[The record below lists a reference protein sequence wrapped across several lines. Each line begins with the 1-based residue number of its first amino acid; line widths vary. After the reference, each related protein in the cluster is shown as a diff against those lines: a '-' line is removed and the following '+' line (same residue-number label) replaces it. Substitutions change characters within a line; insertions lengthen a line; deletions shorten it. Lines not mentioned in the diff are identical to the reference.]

1 MGGMSGGRG
10 GPPLC
15 YLLRS
20 CVQRQLQGW
29 DGHWTPHFR
38 ISPPL
43 PHPLLLCFQINGLST
58 PWVSAPRLI
67 IPNPVYRANNWRIS
81 PKKNITGAS
90 RRISRPTWEEWAS
103 ELLYLVSTQRC
114 FLLPPATSCDRPLVR
129 FSNLI
134 IFAFVNILVVTNDN
148 LGVVTNDNLGTS
160 LAW

>member
-20 CVQRQLQGW
+20 CVQWQLQGW

-38 ISPPL
+38 ISPP
-43 PHPLLLCFQINGLST
+43 PHSPTWCFQINGLST

-67 IPNPVYRANNWRIS
+67 IPNPVYRANNCRIS
-81 PKKNITGAS
+81 HKKNIKNITGAS
-90 RRISRPTWEEWAS
+90 KRISRPTWVEWAS

-134 IFAFVNILVVTNDN
+134 IFVFVNILIVI
-148 LGVVTNDNLGTS
+148 NDNLGTS